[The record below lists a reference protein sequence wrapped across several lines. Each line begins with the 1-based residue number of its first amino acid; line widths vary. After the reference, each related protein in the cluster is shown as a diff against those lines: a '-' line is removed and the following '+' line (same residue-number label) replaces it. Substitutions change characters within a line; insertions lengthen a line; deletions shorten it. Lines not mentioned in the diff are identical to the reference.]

1 MFVKQWKQYRVHHV
15 FFLKRKKEC
24 CHRISIRT
32 AHKGHHLLLG
42 LNRHRRTI
50 RPLFG
55 PGPKSTAHV
64 YVYCAQNSRAPI
76 NTSPAPKA
84 HQEKDKAA
92 FRSSRQRQRNRGR
105 QEQEE
110 SRESRQRWRPRP
122 TTTSGRCSCSRSS
135 SSSSRRPAPTRGARR
150 ATSWSARSPR
160 SRPIPPPGPPG

>member
-1 MFVKQWKQYRVHHV
+1 MFVRQWKQYRVHHV
-15 FFLKRKKEC
+15 FFKKRKKEC
-24 CHRISIRT
+24 CHRISIRP

-84 HQEKDKAA
+84 RPCLQEKD
-92 FRSSRQRQRNRGR
+92 SGNGEEEGR
-105 QEQEE
+105 KRAE
-110 SRESRQRWRPRP
+110 SRERWRPRP
-122 TTTSGRCSCSRSS
+122 TSGRCSCSRSSSSS